1 MSAPRTIRPLLF
13 VLAALAAMATSAPP
27 AFAAPAANDQC
38 YACHKDGET
47 PQALAYAK
55 DVHYQAGLT
64 CADCHGGDA
73 SLDQKETGMAT
84 SRGYLGKFK
93 KSDIPVVCGKC
104 HGAGDSEFKR
114 RFHLSAVSDSLM
126 AGVHGEALRANE
138 KGPQCVSCHGVH
150 NILKVSDPASPVS
163 PGHVVKTCAT
173 CHSNATYMRDFNP
186 RLPVDQ
192 LEKYLTSVH
201 GQKNAQGDPKPA
213 TCVSCH
219 SNHMVMRVKDPRSPV
234 YAMRIPATCAKCH
247 ADAKYMAGYHI
258 PTDQYAQYR
267 KSRHGIALLEHSDL
281 NAPACNSCH
290 SNHGAAPPGAMSVVS
305 VCGNCHQSNAEL
317 FLKSPHAAPFEKQ
330 KLAACVVCHGNH
342 GVQSPTDSLVSMVAP
357 APCAKCH
364 KQDGTDRAAPIILHM
379 RALLDSLSGGQA
391 RADSMMQ
398 RAEQKG
404 MDVSDAKYDLKD
416 VHQAL
421 VQSRVAIHSFKLGEL
436 ADAIHPGI
444 AVLAATE
451 TAAKEAVHD
460 YYFRRQGL
468 AVATLIV
475 TIVIVLLWL
484 KIREIERD
492 QKAKKPM

>member
-1 MSAPRTIRPLLF
+1 MSALRTIRPLLLA
-13 VLAALAAMATSAPP
+13 LAALALSAATATR
-27 AFAAPAANDQC
+27 ALAAPAANDQC
-38 YACHKDGET
+38 YSCHKDGDT
-47 PQALAYAK
+47 PQALLWPK

-64 CADCHGGDA
+64 CADCHGGDPA
-73 SLDQKETGMAT
+73 LDEKETGMART
-84 SRGYLGKFK
+84 KGYLGKFK
-93 KSDIPVVCGKC
+93 KSDIPVICGKC
-104 HGAGDSEFKR
+104 HGAGSSDFKH
-114 RFHLSAVSDSLM
+114 RFKLNDVADSLM
-126 AGVHGEALRANE
+126 AGVHGEALRQNE

-150 NILKVSDPASPVS
+150 NITRVSDPASPVS
-163 PGHVVKTCAT
+163 TGRVVKTCAS
-173 CHSNATYMRDFNP
+173 CHSDAKYMRDFNP

-192 LEKYLTSVH
+192 YEKYLTSVH
-201 GQKNAQGDPKPA
+201 GEKNAQGDPKPA

-219 SNHMVMRVKDPRSPV
+219 SNHMVLRVKDPRSPV
-234 YAMRIPATCAKCH
+234 YATRVPETCAKCH
-247 ADAKYMAGYHI
+247 ANAAYMAQYHI
-258 PTDQYAQYR
+258 PTNQYALYR
-267 KSRHGIALLEHSDL
+267 KSRHGIALLEKSDL

-305 VCGNCHQSNAEL
+305 VCGNCHQANAEL
-317 FLKSPHAAPFEKQ
+317 FLKSPHAAPFAKE

-364 KQDGTDRAAPIILHM
+364 KADGSDKAAPEILHM
-379 RALLDSLSGGQA
+379 RALLDSLSHGQV
-391 RADSMMQ
+391 RADSMMD

-421 VQSRVAIHSFKLGEL
+421 VQSRVAIHSFKVAEL

-444 AVLAATE
+444 AVLAETEKAAT
-451 TAAKEAVHD
+451 EAVHD

-468 AVATLIV
+468 AVSTLIV
-475 TIVIVLLWL
+475 TFVVVLLWL

-492 QKAKKPM
+492 QARKKKS